1 MQSRKNRRYIGD
13 AMVVSTQPR
22 DKLGDQRSQDDE
34 VPTTVWKKYKAKGEK
49 NEKESKKSSDI
60 GRKEDY
66 EMDSE

>member
-1 MQSRKNRRYIGD
+1 
-13 AMVVSTQPR
+13 MVVSTQPR

-60 GRKEDY
+60 GRREDY